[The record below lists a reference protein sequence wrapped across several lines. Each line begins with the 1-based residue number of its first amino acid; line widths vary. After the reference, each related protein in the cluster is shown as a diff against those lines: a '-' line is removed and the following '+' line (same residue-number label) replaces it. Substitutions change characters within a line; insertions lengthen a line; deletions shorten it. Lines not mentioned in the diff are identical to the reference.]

1 MRLKIYQARGNWS
14 MQRLQYFNKAGGGES
29 EGVLEIDET
38 HETSLLLNLILVFLK
53 THSHIFA

>member
-1 MRLKIYQARGNWS
+1 